1 MNSSV
6 KMLEKMEKLIDELS
20 ELNTQFPIVV
30 EGINDRKAM
39 RKLGIGGEIF
49 VLNGRHTLFEMC
61 EEMSRS
67 YRKVIIMTDWDR
79 KGGQLCR
86 ALSNG
91 FISNGVKT
99 VEHLRAQIASL
110 SVGESKDVE
119 GLPSFYERLRK
130 RALR

>member
-20 ELNTQFPIVV
+20 ELNTHFPIIV
-30 EGINDRKAM
+30 EGINDRRAM

-61 EEMSRS
+61 EEMSRN

-91 FISNGVKT
+91 FLSNGVKT